1 VPSSPLATVTRF
13 IVPVSLLDQ
22 TLDVLTDAGQH
33 GHEAFVLWGGR
44 VDTDDATVLRFTTA
58 IEPEQTAHIRPDG
71 LLVTVEGSALFE
83 VNQQLYAR
91 GELLAG
97 QVHSHPTDAY
107 HSAVDDHNP
116 LVTLLGSLSLV
127 IPYFGRDGRNAVN
140 DWAWY
145 RLIGEGRWAELTRND
160 RVQLVHDQ

>member
-1 VPSSPLATVTRF
+1 MASSPLATVTQF
-13 IVPVSLLDQ
+13 VIPVSLLDD
-22 TLDVLTDAGQH
+22 TLAVLTDAGRH
-33 GHEAFVLWGGR
+33 GHEAFVLWGGKLE
-44 VDTDDATVLRFTTA
+44 TDGTALRFTSA
-58 IEPEQTAHIRPDG
+58 IEPKQTAHIRPDG
-71 LLVTVEGSALFE
+71 LLVTVEGSALFQ
-83 VNQQLYAR
+83 VNQQLYSR

-127 IPYFGRDGRNAVN
+127 IPYFGRDGREAVR

-160 RVQLVHDQ
+160 RVQLVHD